1 MRDFP
6 GGPVAKTLAP
16 NSSSLGSI
24 LGQETRSHMTAT
36 NSSHATT
43 KTWFSQVNK
52 LKIYIYKKVN
62 MSFPIQMKIPDGN
75 GI

>member
-16 NSSSLGSI
+16 NSSSLGSNP
-24 LGQETRSHMTAT
+24 GQETRSHMTAT
-36 NSSHATT
+36 NSSHAAT

-52 LKIYIYKKVN
+52 
-62 MSFPIQMKIPDGN
+62 
-75 GI
+75 